1 MLQMRPWKMS
11 LLLEG
16 NNNSKFQLPRTL
28 QSSALPSGE
37 TRRGGETGNISIA
50 LFYFILAPIILALC
64 SPTPQNTIHLHPLPQ
79 HLCTLLPACS
89 GKGLGTK
96 AGLGAGPRSPGQDT
110 GLWGKCLPQGFLPR
124 TCLPLSPPGRRLIA
138 SLPF

>member
-16 NNNSKFQLPRTL
+16 NNNSKFQLLRTL
-28 QSSALPSGE
+28 QSSALPSGK
-37 TRRGGETGNISIA
+37 TRRRGETGNISFA
-50 LFYFILAPIILALC
+50 FLNFILAPLILALC

-110 GLWGKCLPQGFLPR
+110 GPWRKCLPQGFLPR
-124 TCLPLSPPGRRLIA
+124 ASLPLCPPGWRLIA
-138 SLPF
+138 SLHF